1 MSNLTEEKIAEFRE
15 AFETFDKDQDGA
27 LTVDELADL
36 MKSLNNPPTEQEII
50 NMKAEVDV
58 DQSGNIDF
66 KEYITLIA
74 RKMRDTDMEEEMV
87 EAFKVFDSNNDGLIS
102 KDELK
107 FVMQVL
113 GERVWGET
121 ISEEDLNI
129 MFGEADKDMDGY
141 INYQEFCNIINE
153 H

>member
-1 MSNLTEEKIAEFRE
+1 M
-15 AFETFDKDQDGA
+15 
-27 LTVDELADL
+27 DELADL

>member
-1 MSNLTEEKIAEFRE
+1 
-15 AFETFDKDQDGA
+15 
-27 LTVDELADL
+27 VDELADL